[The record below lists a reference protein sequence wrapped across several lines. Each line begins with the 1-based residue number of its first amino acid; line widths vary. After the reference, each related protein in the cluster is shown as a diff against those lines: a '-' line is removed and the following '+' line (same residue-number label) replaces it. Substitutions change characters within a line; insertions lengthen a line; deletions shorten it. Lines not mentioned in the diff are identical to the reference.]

1 MNGRGGCEAVNS
13 QGSRAHDGGSDRG
26 VVALSRNA

>member
-13 QGSRAHDGGSDRG
+13 QGLRVRGGGSVRAQTE
-26 VVALSRNA
+26 V

>member
-13 QGSRAHDGGSDRG
+13 QGSCVRGGGSVRAQIE
-26 VVALSRNA
+26 V

>member
-13 QGSRAHDGGSDRG
+13 QGSRSRGGGSVRAQTE
-26 VVALSRNA
+26 V

>member
-13 QGSRAHDGGSDRG
+13 QGSSARDGGSVRAQIE
-26 VVALSRNA
+26 V